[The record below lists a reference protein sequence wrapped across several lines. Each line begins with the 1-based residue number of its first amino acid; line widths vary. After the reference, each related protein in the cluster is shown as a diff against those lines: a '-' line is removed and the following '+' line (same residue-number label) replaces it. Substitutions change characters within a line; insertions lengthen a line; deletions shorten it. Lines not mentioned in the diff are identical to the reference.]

1 MSNINFNELVFTELR
16 VIPIL
21 SKNCEVTDEKLTT
34 ALTINEEMKSLGYTL
49 KPADIITLAKSGI
62 ATLTTF
68 LGEFKSLIGQ
78 VNAKP
83 MYPNFPTQVLEMDEA
98 VFRFHQ
104 MIHYFTTYGI
114 ELLTGESVTKGWL
127 PEVGDT
133 EKTVD
138 DVTLLNAKVIALFVQ
153 TPDNTIYDYAFKKIL
168 SKRERMTDKD
178 KMIIKECLTKV
189 TNYNVT
195 VPFKQ
200 NLLDVFYT
208 IFSSN
213 CETDTKLSI
222 LHSICQ
228 HTGDVWKCVDYTL
241 TRYKF
246 HFRTSQKRLIVKLL
260 ESYPIS
266 DFSDNLL
273 ISNKKGLRVNLM
285 LQYLDFNIYARDFNF
300 KCVVADFRDGKL
312 RSWESLA
319 KEHLNNKDGI
329 ALPFIC
335 NRPGT
340 AIRILTSL
348 LRAGYTSKDIYT
360 NLKSKSIKLSTQT
373 LVSLCN
379 QFSSD
384 LTESLRNKYN
394 ARLTEKQKAN
404 NPEKYK
410 YGINFYEL
418 EKERQEVYSICYA
431 LLKEKML
438 SITTPLQNKK
448 VYINM
453 SEYNLDKS
461 TILTNDK
468 SDEGGYIRSGIAY
481 NIPETTN
488 IIRFFV
494 YWNHKYR
501 TDIDLH
507 AFANCDDDIRQI
519 GWNGDY
525 NKDGIVFSG
534 DITHS
539 DAAEYIDVDLNK
551 CSANTVTFNINVFNG
566 PTFKDFDECFV
577 GAMAVDKL
585 NTNIKLYNPKNCF
598 FNHRL
603 TSNASFMH
611 YGYLD
616 VVNKCIIFD
625 GDTAHRTSTY
635 YTEKDRLENKFNL
648 SMYIKDLL
656 DMQCSQIVDNVDEAD
671 VTLVMGKPTNDKE
684 ISLIDNN
691 FFMDL

>member
-1 MSNINFNELVFTELR
+1 MNFESLLFTELR
-16 VIPIL
+16 TIAINISENTL
-21 SKNCEVTDEKLTT
+21 TDETLILAMTV
-34 ALTINEEMKSLGYTL
+34 NEELKALGYTL
-49 KPADIITLAKSGI
+49 SPSGIVSLAKCNELDTI
-62 ATLTTF
+62 LTRIVSYIPDV
-68 LGEFKSLIGQ
+68 K
-78 VNAKP
+78 AKP
-83 MYPNFPTQVLEMDEA
+83 MYPNFPTQVMEMSEA

-104 MIHYFTTYGI
+104 MLHYLSTYGV
-114 ELLTGESVTKGWL
+114 ELFTGALVSKGWL
-127 PEVGDT
+127 PDVEDT
-133 EKTVD
+133 EKIEEDT
-138 DVTLLNAKVIALFVQ
+138 TLLNAKVIQVFEITRKYNAF
-153 TPDNTIYDYAFKKIL
+153 DYAYTTIL
-168 SKRERMTDKD
+168 SKRERMTDKER
-178 KMIIKECLTKV
+178 MIIQECVLHINENSFNTAVK
-189 TNYNVT
+189 
-195 VPFKQ
+195 FKQ
-200 NLLDVFYT
+200 NLLDIFYT
-208 IFSSN
+208 VFTSN
-213 CETDTKLSI
+213 TLDNYKKKCI
-222 LHSICQ
+222 LHAICQ
-228 HTGDVWKCVDYTL
+228 HTGDVWKCIDYTL
-241 TRYKF
+241 TKCKF
-246 HFRTSQKRLIVKLL
+246 HFKTSQKRLLVKLL
-260 ESYPIS
+260 ESYDIT

-285 LQYLDFNIYARDFNF
+285 IQYLDFNVYARNFDF

-319 KEHLNNKDGI
+319 KEHLNNKDGM

-335 NRPGT
+335 SRPGT
-340 AIRILTSL
+340 AIRMLTSL
-348 LRAGYTSKDIYT
+348 LRADYNSKDIYT
-360 NLKSKSIKLSTQT
+360 NLKSKSVKLSTQT

-384 LTESLRNKYN
+384 LTESLRDKYN

-438 SITTPLQNKK
+438 SIVTPLQNKK
-448 VYINM
+448 VFIDM

-461 TILTNDK
+461 ILLTNDK
-468 SDEGGYIRSGIAY
+468 SDEGGYVRSGIAY
-481 NIPETTN
+481 SIPENTN

-507 AFANCDDDIRQI
+507 AFANCDSEIREI
-519 GWNGDY
+519 GWNGGY
-525 NKDGIVFSG
+525 NQDGIVFSG

-566 PTFKDFDECFV
+566 PTFKDFDDCYV
-577 GAMAVDKL
+577 GVMAVDKL
-585 NTNIKLYNPKNCF
+585 NTKIKLYNPKNCF
-598 FNHRL
+598 FTHRL
-603 TSNASFMH
+603 TSDATFMH

-616 VVNKCIIFD
+616 VVDKCIIFD
-625 GDTAHRTSTY
+625 GDTAHRTFSY

-656 DMQCSQIVDNVDEAD
+656 DMQCSQIVGNTDDAD
-671 VTLVMGKPTNDKE
+671 VILVMGKPTNDKE

-691 FFMDL
+691 FFMDI